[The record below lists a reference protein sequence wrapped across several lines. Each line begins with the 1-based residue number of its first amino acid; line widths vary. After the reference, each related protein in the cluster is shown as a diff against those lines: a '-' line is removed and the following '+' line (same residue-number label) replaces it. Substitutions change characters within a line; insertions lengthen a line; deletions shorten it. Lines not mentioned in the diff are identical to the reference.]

1 MSEGRSVYK
10 RKNSKFLL
18 ILQKLARIGR
28 YLRFYLYLCGK
39 NIKVGIMIELP
50 PKIDRKTLVNA
61 LMKGCDVEIAP
72 LVDKVNADY
81 EYWDKVKYKT
91 LPEGYTPQMLW
102 AHVKALRLR
111 GMMTVW
117 EKYGINLCITSQ
129 MQRMCHDFDMKF
141 GVFWEDGNDAQS
153 PEKRYYLS
161 SSLMEEAIY
170 SSKMEGASTTRVV
183 AKEMLR
189 KKKSPQNKAQQM
201 IANNYA
207 TIQYIV
213 DHKDDPLS
221 EERLLYIHRLMTEKT
236 LDNPEYSGRFRT
248 NDNVVVADMI
258 EGDVVYTPPT
268 FKEIPEFV
276 ETLCDFFNNDNQS
289 TFIHPIIKGIIVHFM
304 LAYMHPFVD
313 GNGRTARALFY
324 WYMLKENYKLTEY
337 MSISRVI
344 SKSKAS
350 YEKAFRYTEND
361 GNDMG
366 YFVAYNLRALEISF
380 QQLRD
385 YILRKQKEKKAAS
398 TFMIAGNINQRQAI
412 ILQRL
417 TDESETVF
425 TVRDAQELFSVSSM
439 TARKDL
445 SDLVQ
450 QGYLEEIAINKV
462 TRGYILAPL
471 KSPHNA

>member
-1 MSEGRSVYK
+1 
-10 RKNSKFLL
+10 
-18 ILQKLARIGR
+18 
-28 YLRFYLYLCGK
+28 
-39 NIKVGIMIELP
+39 MIELP
-50 PKIDRKTLVNA
+50 PKIDKRTLVNV
-61 LMKGCDVEIAP
+61 LLKGSDAELASV
-72 LVDKVNADY
+72 VDKVNADY
-81 EYWDKVKYKT
+81 EYWDKVKYKS

-102 AHVKALRLR
+102 THVKASRLR
-111 GMMTVW
+111 GMMVVW
-117 EKYGINLCITSQ
+117 NKYGINLCITSQ

-141 GVFWEDGNDAQS
+141 GSFWDVDNDAQS
-153 PEKRYYLS
+153 PEKKYYLS

-201 IANNYA
+201 IVNNYN

-213 DHKDDPLS
+213 NHKDDPLT
-221 EERLLYIHRLMTEKT
+221 EEGLLYIHRLMTEKT
-236 LDNPEYSGRFRT
+236 LDNPDDAGRFRT
-248 NDNVVVADMI
+248 NDKVVVADMI
-258 EGDVVYTPPT
+258 EGDIIYTPPSY
-268 FKEIPEFV
+268 KEIPEFV
-276 ETLCDFFNNDNQS
+276 ETLCDFFNNDSPN

-304 LAYMHPFVD
+304 LAYMHPFSD

-344 SKSKAS
+344 SKSKSS

-366 YFVAYNLRALEISF
+366 YFVAYNLKALETSF

-385 YILRKQKEKKAAS
+385 YIQRKQQEKKAAS
-398 TFMIAGNINQRQAI
+398 IFMRAGNINQRQAI
-412 ILQRL
+412 VLQRL
-417 TDESETVF
+417 KDEPDTIF
-425 TVRDAQELFSVSSM
+425 TVKDVQELFSVSSM

-445 SDLVQ
+445 TDLVQ
-450 QGYLEEIAINKV
+450 QGYLTEIAINKV
-462 TRGYILAPL
+462 TRGYIN
-471 KSPHNA
+471 KYERY